1 MNEGNQ
7 GKIEG
12 NAGNT
17 GNQGGNEGNA
27 GNQGGNKGNGGMVLV
42 MRGIRLGM
50 RGIHEMGL
58 WMWGSRWKCGEWEN
72 KGNSGWNE

>member
-27 GNQGGNKGNGGMVLV
+27 GNQGGNEGNGGMVLV

-58 WMWGSRWKCGEWEN
+58 
-72 KGNSGWNE
+72 